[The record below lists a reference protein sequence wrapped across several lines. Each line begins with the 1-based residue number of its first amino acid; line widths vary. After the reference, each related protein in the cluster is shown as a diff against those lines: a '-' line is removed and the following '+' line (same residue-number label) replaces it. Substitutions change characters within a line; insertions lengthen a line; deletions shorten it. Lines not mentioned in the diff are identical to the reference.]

1 MSIAPQKV
9 QSLAKRAVFINPPPP
24 IPPLLY
30 ISGKSNL
37 NK

>member
-1 MSIAPQKV
+1 MSIAPQTV
-9 QSLAKRAVFINPPPP
+9 HSLAERAVFINPPAP